1 MFHKRDWFSICKVA
15 LISGAFGYIFGY
27 PLPSFSQIVPDDTL
41 GSENSV
47 ITPNVEINN
56 QIIDLINGG
65 ASRGSTLFHSFE
77 QFSVTEG
84 QQVYFANPSDIANI
98 FSRVTGNNQSDIFGT
113 LGVLGDANLYLLNPN
128 GIIFGPNARLDV
140 AGSFAASTSGGVVFD
155 NGYTFSATNPDAPP
169 LLTVTTP
176 LGISQWLPPT
186 GEITSTGNLSAGQ
199 DLSFIGQRIDL
210 EGGQLTAG
218 SNLKLKASDLLTIQD
233 TATNPFIAM
242 AGGEFVAQGNQGLTL
257 SILNHANSGL
267 SSNGNMTLRSAN
279 DIQIDGH
286 YATNGQFSVEQLDG
300 TPGNSFAADDPI
312 VLAAG
317 NVKLGNYE
325 GASLHILAGGSV
337 ELGTVTINNTGPT
350 ASTINSN
357 NNTLI
362 PGTNTPYSALSNVML
377 SDGTSVS
384 VNGDTRPTLDVRA
397 GIDWT
402 QSPFTGVPGIP
413 TSTDIPTG
421 SVTFETP
428 SLSGSNISV
437 GEIKITQSDGL
448 VLLTNHYQP
457 NLGLPDGSI
466 QVESIIA
473 DKRELG
479 IFDPTNLFFES
490 GGEIAI
496 DARGDLSI
504 ADNAKIASGGLVNGQ
519 VTLNSDTAIIFND
532 FSRIQNLSSTP
543 AAGVGRDIRLTAP
556 TITLTNS
563 NLVRNLY
570 EGGKQGGNIII
581 STTALSLNQLSQIV
595 TQTGGAGNA
604 GNVSVEADSIVLDNR
619 SKIESS
625 TTPSIREGNTGNVE
639 VTTRTLNINQGSEI
653 LSLTRGLGNAGNVS
667 VIATESININGTG
680 TSFGEVI
687 PSKIGSLVAVDFYET
702 LPDFIIPILFPMG
715 VQGNGNGGIVSI
727 STGKLSLRDG
737 ATVITSTAGTGDAG
751 RIDINAD
758 KITVTGAVMGPDN
771 PLPSAIGSEIT
782 ETSKGQGN
790 EININTRT
798 LSVTDSGFIS
808 ASTRGQ
814 SETGSNAGNINIV
827 ATESVVFDGNKG
839 GDFDP
844 SGAFVGVLEDGIGN
858 GGTLTITTPSL
869 SVTNGAQ
876 IEAELRSGATGDAG
890 KIIVNANG
898 SVSISGADTGLF
910 TNTEANTTGQGGEIL
925 IESGSFMAKDGARLS
940 TSTAGE
946 GDAGRVVVNA
956 NAIQLFGED
965 TGLFSNAAEGS
976 SGDGGLIEITGNAL
990 ILKDG
995 AQISTDTAGTGNAGN
1010 TVVNVDNVIT
1020 IMGENTG
1027 IFSSTT
1033 PESTGNSGS
1042 IFIDPQLVQI
1052 RDGGAISVDS
1062 EGTGTG
1068 GSIQLQGG
1076 QLILDNGRISAEAA
1090 SDDGGNIALS
1100 LDNIIILREGSL
1112 ISATAGKD
1120 SGFGNGGNI
1129 QIATPFIVAVP
1140 GQNSDITANAFEGD
1154 GGNIGI
1160 AANALFFIE
1169 FRDLDNPRDVITN
1182 DITVSSEFGVD
1193 GTFSLTSPEIDPE
1206 SGLIKLPDQLADT
1219 SNQVV
1224 KTCAAAEGN
1233 VFTITGRGGVPSDP
1247 TAPIRGQTL
1256 LSDVRDFA
1264 ATAPENQPQAKQP

>member
-1 MFHKRDWFSICKVA
+1 MLHKRDWFSICKVA
-15 LISGAFGYIFGY
+15 LISGAFSYSLGYS
-27 PLPSFSQIVPDDTL
+27 LPSFSQSIVPDNTL

-84 QQVYFANPSDIANI
+84 QRVYFANPSDIANI
-98 FSRVTGNNQSDIFGT
+98 FSRVTGNNHSDIFGT

-140 AGSFAASTSGGVVFD
+140 TGSFAASTSGGVVFD

-199 DLSFIGQRIDL
+199 DLSFIGQNIYL

-218 SNLKLKASDLLTIQD
+218 SDLKLKASELLTIQD

-312 VLAAG
+312 VLAVG
-317 NVKLGNYE
+317 DVKLGNYQ

-362 PGTNTPYSALSNVML
+362 PGTNTPYSALSDVTL

-384 VNGDTRPTLDVRA
+384 VNGDSQATLDVRA

-402 QSPFTGVPGIP
+402 QTPFTGVPGIP
-413 TSTDIPTG
+413 TPTDIPSG

-428 SLSGSNISV
+428 SFSGSNISV
-437 GEIKITQSDGL
+437 GKIEIAKSDGL
-448 VLLTNHYQP
+448 VLLTNQYRP
-457 NLGLPDGSI
+457 NLALPDGSI
-466 QVESIIA
+466 QVESIITAA
-473 DKRELG
+473 DKLETPLPTFELG
-479 IFDPTNLFFES
+479 GDIS
-490 GGEIAI
+490 I
-496 DARGDLSI
+496 DARGELSI
-504 ADNAKIASGGLVNGQ
+504 AANAEILSVGLVGGK
-519 VTLNSDTAIIFND
+519 VTMNSGASILFND
-532 FSRIQNLSSTP
+532 SSKIESVSFTL
-543 AAGVGRDIRLTAP
+543 ANGLGGDISLTAP
-556 TITLTNS
+556 TIQLTN
-563 NLVRNLY
+563 NNEVETLY
-570 EGGKQGGNIII
+570 LGAEQGGAINI
-581 STTALSLNQLSQIV
+581 SALALSLKQGSRINTATAGI
-595 TQTGGAGNA
+595 GNA
-604 GNVSVEADSIVLDNR
+604 GVVNVEADSITLENG
-619 SKIESS
+619 STISS
-625 TTPSIREGNTGNVE
+625 ETSFVRGGNAGDVA
-639 VTTRTLNINQGSEI
+639 VTTRTLRATNGSQI
-653 LSLTRGLGNAGNVS
+653 FSSTAGVGNAGNVS
-667 VIATESININGTG
+667 VIATESIKLIG
-680 TSFGEVI
+680 TSGDS
-687 PSKIGSLVAVDFYET
+687 PSGIVSAVQPFLDSPNGLFLADASDSA
-702 LPDFIIPILFPMG
+702 LPDFLFPMG
-715 VQGNGNGGIVSI
+715 IRQGNGNAGMVSVE
-727 STGKLSLRDG
+727 TGKLVLEDG
-737 ATVITSTAGTGDAG
+737 GQIRTTTVASGNAG
-751 RIDINAD
+751 RIDVDAD
-758 KITVTGAVMGPDN
+758 KIEINGAVLGSNFPI
-771 PLPSAIGSEIT
+771 PSGILSEVAP
-782 ETSKGQGN
+782 TSKGQGN
-790 EININTRT
+790 DITINTNQ
-798 LSVTDSGFIS
+798 LSVRDSGFIS
-808 ASTRGQ
+808 ASTSGQ
-814 SETGSNAGNINIV
+814 SETGSNAGNITIDV
-827 ATESVVFDGNKG
+827 TGAAIFDGNKG
-839 GDFDP
+839 GEFSP
-844 SGAFVGVLEDGIGN
+844 SGVFVGTLAGATGA
-858 GGTLTITTPSL
+858 GGTLTINAASL

-876 IEAELRSGATGDAG
+876 LEALTESSEDAG
-890 KIIVNANG
+890 KIFINAN
-898 SVSISGADTGLF
+898 SI
-910 TNTEANTTGQGGEIL
+910 
-925 IESGSFMAKDGARLS
+925 R
-940 TSTAGE
+940 
-946 GDAGRVVVNA
+946 
-956 NAIQLFGED
+956 LFGED
-965 TGLFSNAAEGS
+965 TGLFSNAVAGS
-976 SGDGGLIEITGNAL
+976 SGDGGLIQVEGNAL

-995 AQISTDTAGTGNAGN
+995 AQISTDTTGTGDAGN
-1010 TVVNVDNVIT
+1010 TIINVDNVIN
-1020 IMGENTG
+1020 IMGEETG

-1042 IFIDPQLVQI
+1042 IFIDPQLVAI

-1076 QLILDNGRISAEAA
+1076 RLILDNGRISAEAA
-1090 SDDGGNIALS
+1090 SDNGGNIALS
-1100 LDNIIILREGSL
+1100 LDDIIILRGGSL
-1112 ISATAGKD
+1112 ISATAGIE

-1129 QIATPFIVAVP
+1129 QIATPFVVAIP

-1160 AANALFFIE
+1160 ATNTLFFIE
-1169 FRDLDNPRDVITN
+1169 LRDLTNPREVMTN
-1182 DITVSSEFGVD
+1182 DITVTSDLGVD
-1193 GTFSLTSPEIDPE
+1193 GTFSLSSPEIDPE

-1264 ATAPENQPQAKQP
+1264 ATAPENQPQAQESVPNSVESTSERRYLVEATGWVKNEQGEIELVAAVSQETLPNQYANCHSAR

>member
-1 MFHKRDWFSICKVA
+1 MLHKRDWFRICKVA
-15 LISGAFGYIFGY
+15 LISGAFSYIFGD
-27 PLPSFSQIVPDDTL
+27 PLPSFSQSIVPDHTL

-47 ITPNVEINN
+47 VTPNVELNN

-98 FSRVTGNNQSDIFGT
+98 FSRVTGNNHSDIFGT

-155 NGYTFSATNPDAPP
+155 NGYTFSATNPDSPP

-186 GEITSTGNLSAGQ
+186 GEVTSTGNLSAGQ
-199 DLSFIGQRIDL
+199 DLSFIGQTIDL

-218 SNLKLKASDLLTIQD
+218 NNLKLKASDLLTIQD

-279 DIQIDGH
+279 DIQLDGH

-317 NVKLGNYE
+317 DVKLGNYE

-337 ELGTVTINNTGPT
+337 ELGTVTINNAGPT

-357 NNTLI
+357 NDTLI
-362 PGTNTPYSALSNVML
+362 PGTNTPYSALSNVTL
-377 SDGTSVS
+377 SDGTSVT
-384 VNGDTRPTLDVRA
+384 VNGDSQATLDVRA

-402 QSPFTGVPGIP
+402 QAPFTGVPGIP
-413 TSTDIPTG
+413 TLTDIPT
-421 SVTFETP
+421 SLVTFETP

-437 GEIKITQSDGL
+437 GEIKIAQSDGL
-448 VLLTNHYQP
+448 VLLTNQYRP
-457 NLGLPDGSI
+457 NLALPNGSI

-473 DKRELG
+473 DKRD
-479 IFDPTNLFFES
+479 IFGFVPPNPDFDL
-490 GGEIAI
+490 GGEISI
-496 DARGDLSI
+496 DARGELSV
-504 ADNAKIASGGLVNGQ
+504 AANAEILSTGLVGGN
-519 VTLNSDTAIIFND
+519 VTMNSGTAIIFD
-532 FSRIQNLSSTP
+532 DSSKIESVSFTQTD
-543 AAGVGRDIRLTAP
+543 GIGGDISLTAP
-556 TITLTNS
+556 TIQLTN
-563 NLVRNLY
+563 NNEIETLY
-570 EGGKQGGNIII
+570 IGAEQGGAINI
-581 STTALSLNQLSQIV
+581 STLALSLKQDSRINTATAGI
-595 TQTGGAGNA
+595 GNA
-604 GNVSVEADSIVLDNR
+604 GVVNVEADSITLEND
-619 SKIESS
+619 STISS
-625 TTPSIREGNTGNVE
+625 ETSFVRGGNAGDVA
-639 VTTRTLNINQGSEI
+639 VTTRTLRATNGSQI
-653 LSLTRGLGNAGNVS
+653 FSSTAGVGNAGNVS
-667 VIATESININGTG
+667 VIATESIQLIG
-680 TSFGEVI
+680 TSGDNPSGIVSAVLPFLNI
-687 PSKIGSLVAVDFYET
+687 PNGPFFADASDFPA
-702 LPDFIIPILFPMG
+702 LPDALFPMG
-715 VQGNGNGGIVSI
+715 IRRGNGNAGMVSVE
-727 STGKLSLRDG
+727 TGKLLLEDG
-737 ATVITSTAGTGDAG
+737 GQIRTTTVASGNAGQ
-751 RIDINAD
+751 IDVNAD
-758 KITVTGAVMGPDN
+758 EIEIKGAVLGLNSPI
-771 PLPSAIGSEIT
+771 PSGILSEVAP
-782 ETSKGQGN
+782 TSKGQGN
-790 EININTRT
+790 GITINTNQ

-808 ASTRGQ
+808 ASTSGQ
-814 SETGSNAGNINIV
+814 SEAGSNAGNINIDV
-827 ATESVVFDGNKG
+827 TGAAIFDGDKG

-844 SGAFVGVLEDGIGN
+844 SGVYVGTLAGATGG
-858 GGTLTITTPSL
+858 GGTLTINAASL
-869 SVTNGAQ
+869 SVRNGAQ
-876 IEAELRSGATGDAG
+876 LEALTESSQDAG
-890 KIIVNANG
+890 KIFVNAN
-898 SVSISGADTGLF
+898 S
-910 TNTEANTTGQGGEIL
+910 
-925 IESGSFMAKDGARLS
+925 
-940 TSTAGE
+940 
-946 GDAGRVVVNA
+946 
-956 NAIQLFGED
+956 IQLFGED
-965 TGLFSNAAEGS
+965 TGVFSNAAEGS
-976 SGDGGLIEITGNAL
+976 SGNGGLIEITGNAL

-995 AQISTDTAGTGNAGN
+995 AQISTDTAGSGNAGN

-1042 IFIDPQLVQI
+1042 IFIDPNLVEV

-1076 QLILDNGRISAEAA
+1076 QLILDNGRISAEAT

-1100 LDNIIILREGSL
+1100 LDNIIILRGGSL
-1112 ISATAGKD
+1112 ISATAGID

-1129 QIATPFIVAVP
+1129 QIATPFVVAVP

-1160 AANALFFIE
+1160 ATNTLFFIE
-1169 FRDLDNPRDVITN
+1169 FRDLNNPREVMTN

-1247 TAPIRGQTL
+1247 TAPIRGQTV

-1264 ATAPENQPQAKQP
+1264 ATATDNQPQAKQPVPNPVESTSERRYLVEATGWVKNEQGEIELVAAVPQETLPNQYANCVGAN

>member
-1 MFHKRDWFSICKVA
+1 MLHKRNWFSICKVA
-15 LISGAFGYIFGY
+15 LISGAFSYIFGD
-27 PLPSFSQIVPDDTL
+27 PLPSFSQSIVPDHTL

-47 ITPNVEINN
+47 VTPNVELNN

-98 FSRVTGNNQSDIFGT
+98 FSRVTGNNHSDIFGT

-155 NGYTFSATNPDAPP
+155 NGYTFSATNPDSPP

-176 LGISQWLPPT
+176 LGISQWLAPT

-199 DLSFIGQRIDL
+199 DLSFIGQTIDL

-218 SNLKLKASDLLTIQD
+218 SNLKLKASELLTIED

-279 DIQIDGH
+279 DIQLDGH

-317 NVKLGNYE
+317 DVKLGNYE

-362 PGTNTPYSALSNVML
+362 PGTNTPYSALSNVTL
-377 SDGTSVS
+377 SDGTSVT
-384 VNGDTRPTLDVRA
+384 VNGDSQATLDVRA

-402 QSPFTGVPGIP
+402 QSPFTGVPDIP
-413 TSTDIPTG
+413 TPTDIPTG

-437 GEIKITQSDGL
+437 GKIEIAQSGGL
-448 VLLTNHYQP
+448 VLLTNQYQP
-457 NLGLPDGSI
+457 NLALSNGSI
-466 QVESIIA
+466 QVESIITAA
-473 DKRELG
+473 DKLEPQLPMFELG
-479 IFDPTNLFFES
+479 GD
-490 GGEIAI
+490 IAI

-504 ADNAKIASGGLVNGQ
+504 AANSEIASVGLVGGD
-519 VTLNSDTAIIFND
+519 VTMNSGTSILFND
-532 FSRIQNLSSTP
+532 SSKIDSVSFTP
-543 AAGVGRDIRLTAP
+543 ANGLGGDISLTAP
-556 TITLTNS
+556 TIQLTN
-563 NLVRNLY
+563 NNEVETLY
-570 EGGKQGGNIII
+570 VGSEQGGAINI
-581 STTALSLNQLSQIV
+581 STSSLSLRQGSRINTATSG
-595 TQTGGAGNA
+595 TGNA
-604 GNVSVEADSIVLDNR
+604 GAVSVEADSIVLEN
-619 SKIESS
+619 SS
-625 TTPSIREGNTGNVE
+625 TISSETFFVRGGNAGDVA
-639 VTTRTLNINQGSEI
+639 VTTNTLIATDGSQI
-653 LSLTRGLGNAGNVS
+653 FSSTAGVGNAGNVS
-667 VIATESININGTG
+667 VIATESIKLLG
-680 TSFGEVI
+680 TSGDDSSGITSTVFTDL
-687 PSKIGSLVAVDFYET
+687 SF
-702 LPDFIIPILFPMG
+702 LPEFLFPMG
-715 VQGNGNGGIVSI
+715 IRRGNGNAGMISVETSKLLLEDGGQIQ
-727 STGKLSLRDG
+727 TTTRG
-737 ATVITSTAGTGDAG
+737 AGNAG
-751 RIDINAD
+751 RIDINANEIEI
-758 KITVTGAVMGPDN
+758 KGAVLSPN
-771 PLPSAIGSEIT
+771 FTIPSGILSEVAP
-782 ETSKGQGN
+782 TSKGQGN
-790 EININTRT
+790 DITINTNQ

-808 ASTRGQ
+808 ASTSGQ
-814 SETGSNAGNINIV
+814 SETGSNAGNITIDV
-827 ATESVVFDGNKG
+827 TGAAIFDGDKG

-844 SGAFVGVLEDGIGN
+844 SGVYVGTLAGATGG
-858 GGTLTITTPSL
+858 GGTLTINAASL
-869 SVTNGAQ
+869 SVRNGAQ
-876 IEAELRSGATGDAG
+876 LEALTESSQDAG
-890 KIIVNANG
+890 KIFVNAN
-898 SVSISGADTGLF
+898 S
-910 TNTEANTTGQGGEIL
+910 
-925 IESGSFMAKDGARLS
+925 
-940 TSTAGE
+940 
-946 GDAGRVVVNA
+946 
-956 NAIQLFGED
+956 IQLFGED
-965 TGLFSNAAEGS
+965 TGVFSNAAEGS
-976 SGDGGLIEITGNAL
+976 SGNGGLIEITGNAL

-995 AQISTDTAGTGNAGN
+995 AQISTDTAGSGNAGN

-1042 IFIDPQLVQI
+1042 IFIDPNLVEV

-1076 QLILDNGRISAEAA
+1076 QLILDNGRISAEAT

-1100 LDNIIILREGSL
+1100 LDNIIILRGGSL
-1112 ISATAGKD
+1112 ISATAGID

-1129 QIATPFIVAVP
+1129 QIATPFVVAVP

-1160 AANALFFIE
+1160 ATNTLFFIE
-1169 FRDLDNPRDVITN
+1169 FRDLNNPREVMTN

-1247 TAPIRGQTL
+1247 TAPIRGQTV

-1264 ATAPENQPQAKQP
+1264 ATATDNQPQAKQPVPNPVESTSERRYLVEATGWVKNEQGEIELVAAVPQETLPNQYANCVGAN

>member
-1 MFHKRDWFSICKVA
+1 MLHKRDWFSICKVA
-15 LISGAFGYIFGY
+15 LISGTFGYILGS
-27 PLPSFSQIVPDDTL
+27 PLPSFSQSIVPDNTL

-84 QQVYFANPSDIANI
+84 QRVYFANPSDIANI
-98 FSRVTGNNQSDIFGT
+98 FSRVTGNNHSDILGT

-186 GEITSTGNLSAGQ
+186 GEITSTGHLSAGQ
-199 DLSFIGQRIDL
+199 DLSFIGQTIDL

-218 SNLKLKASDLLTIQD
+218 SNLKLKASELLTLQD

-242 AGGEFVAQGNQGLTL
+242 AGGEFVAQGNQGLSL

-279 DIQIDGH
+279 DIQLDGH

-317 NVKLGNYE
+317 DVKLGNYQ

-362 PGTNTPYSALSNVML
+362 PGTNTPYSALSDVTL

-384 VNGDTRPTLDVRA
+384 VNGDSQATLDVRA

-402 QSPFTGVPGIP
+402 QTPFTGVPGIP
-413 TSTDIPTG
+413 RPTDIPSG

-428 SLSGSNISV
+428 SFSGSNIKV
-437 GEIKITQSDGL
+437 GKIEIAQSDGL
-448 VLLTNHYQP
+448 ALLTNQYQP

-466 QVESIIA
+466 QVESIITAA
-473 DKRELG
+473 DKLETPLPMFEL
-479 IFDPTNLFFES
+479 

-496 DARGDLSI
+496 DARGELSI
-504 ADNAKIASGGLVNGQ
+504 AANAEILSVGLVGGK
-519 VTLNSDTAIIFND
+519 VTMNSGTAIIFD
-532 FSRIQNLSSTP
+532 
-543 AAGVGRDIRLTAP
+543 
-556 TITLTNS
+556 
-563 NLVRNLY
+563 
-570 EGGKQGGNIII
+570 
-581 STTALSLNQLSQIV
+581 
-595 TQTGGAGNA
+595 
-604 GNVSVEADSIVLDNR
+604 DS
-619 SKIESS
+619 SKIESVSFTPADGMGGNISLMAPTIELTNNNEVETLYVGSEQGGTINIS
-625 TTPSIREGNTGNVE
+625 TSSLSLRQGSRINTATSGIGNAGVVNVDADSITLENDSTISSETSFVRGGNAGDVA
-639 VTTRTLNINQGSEI
+639 VTTRTLRATNGSQI
-653 LSLTRGLGNAGNVS
+653 FSSTAGVGNAGNVS
-667 VIATESININGTG
+667 VIATDSIKLIG
-680 TSFGEVI
+680 TSGDNPSGIVSAVLPFLNI
-687 PSKIGSLVAVDFYET
+687 PNGPFFADASDFPA
-702 LPDFIIPILFPMG
+702 LPDALFPMG
-715 VQGNGNGGIVSI
+715 IRRGNGNAGMISVETSKLLLEDGGQIQ
-727 STGKLSLRDG
+727 TTTR
-737 ATVITSTAGTGDAG
+737 GTGNAG
-751 RIDINAD
+751 RIDVNAD
-758 KITVTGAVMGPDN
+758 EIEIKGAVLGLNFPI
-771 PLPSAIGSEIT
+771 PSAILSEVAP
-782 ETSKGQGN
+782 TSKGQGN
-790 EININTRT
+790 DITINTNR
-798 LSVTDSGFIS
+798 LSVTDGGFIS
-808 ASTRGQ
+808 ASTSGQ
-814 SETGSNAGNINIV
+814 SETGSNAGNINIDV
-827 ATESVVFDGNKG
+827 TGAAIFDGNKG

-844 SGAFVGVLEDGIGN
+844 SGVFVGTLAGATGG
-858 GGTLTITTPSL
+858 GGTLTINAASL

-876 IEAELRSGATGDAG
+876 LEALTESSEDAG
-890 KIIVNANG
+890 KIFINAN
-898 SVSISGADTGLF
+898 SI
-910 TNTEANTTGQGGEIL
+910 
-925 IESGSFMAKDGARLS
+925 R
-940 TSTAGE
+940 
-946 GDAGRVVVNA
+946 
-956 NAIQLFGED
+956 LFGED

-976 SGDGGLIEITGNAL
+976 SGDGGVIEVTGNSL

-995 AQISTDTAGTGNAGN
+995 AQISTDTAGTGDAGN
-1010 TVVNVDNVIT
+1010 TIINVDNVIT
-1020 IMGENTG
+1020 IMGEDTG

-1042 IFIDPQLVQI
+1042 IFIDPELVEI
-1052 RDGGAISVDS
+1052 RDGGAVSVDS
-1062 EGTGTG
+1062 EGTGLG
-1068 GSIQLQGG
+1068 GNIQLQGDR
-1076 QLILDNGRISAEAA
+1076 LILDNGRISAEAA

-1100 LDNIIILREGSL
+1100 LDDIIILRGGSL
-1112 ISATAGKD
+1112 ISATAGIE

-1129 QIATPFIVAVP
+1129 QIATPFVVAIP

-1160 AANALFFIE
+1160 ATNTLFFIE
-1169 FRDLDNPRDVITN
+1169 FRDLTNPREVMTN
-1182 DITVSSEFGVD
+1182 DITVSSELGID

-1264 ATAPENQPQAKQP
+1264 ATAPENQPQAQESVPNSVESTSERRYLVEATGWVKNEQGEIELVAAVPQETLPNQYANCHSAR

>member
-1 MFHKRDWFSICKVA
+1 MLHKRDWFSICKLA
-15 LISGAFGYIFGY
+15 LISGTFSYSLGYS
-27 PLPSFSQIVPDDTL
+27 LPSFSQSIVPDNTL

-56 QIIDLINGG
+56 QIIDLIKGG

-84 QQVYFANPSDIANI
+84 QQVYFANPNDIANI
-98 FSRVTGNNQSDIFGT
+98 FSRVTGNNHSDIFGT

-140 AGSFAASTSGGVVFD
+140 NGSFAASTSGGVVFD
-155 NGYTFSATNPDAPP
+155 NGYTFSATNPDSPP

-199 DLSFIGQRIDL
+199 DLSFIGQNIDL

-218 SNLKLKASDLLTIQD
+218 SNLKLKASELLTIQD

-242 AGGEFVAQGNQGLTL
+242 AGGEFVAQGNEGLTL

-267 SSNGNMTLRSAN
+267 SSHGNMTLRSTNA
-279 DIQIDGH
+279 IQLDGH

-317 NVKLGNYE
+317 DVKLGNYE

-357 NNTLI
+357 NDTLI
-362 PGTNTPYSALSNVML
+362 PGTNTPYSALSNVTL

-384 VNGDTRPTLDVRA
+384 VNGDSQATLDVRA

-402 QSPFTGVPGIP
+402 QSPFTRVPGIP
-413 TSTDIPTG
+413 TPTDIPTG
-421 SVTFETP
+421 SVTFETA
-428 SLSGSNISV
+428 SLSGSNIKV
-437 GEIKITQSDGL
+437 GKVEIAQSDGL
-448 VLLTNHYQP
+448 VLLTNQYRP
-457 NLGLPDGSI
+457 NLALPNGSI
-466 QVESIIA
+466 QVESIITAA
-473 DKRELG
+473 DKLEPPLPRFELG
-479 IFDPTNLFFES
+479 GD
-490 GGEIAI
+490 IAI

-504 ADNAKIASGGLVNGQ
+504 AANGEILSVGLVGGN
-519 VTLNSDTAIIFND
+519 VTMNSGTSILFND
-532 FSRIQNLSSTP
+532 SSKIESVSFTP
-543 AAGVGRDIRLTAP
+543 TNGFGGDISLTAP
-556 TITLTNS
+556 TIQLTNK
-563 NLVRNLY
+563 NEIETLY
-570 EGGKQGGNIII
+570 LGSEQGGSINI
-581 STTALSLNQLSQIV
+581 SASLLSLRQGSRINTATSGTGNAGAVSVDADSIV
-595 TQTGGAGNA
+595 LENSSTISSETSFVRGGNA
-604 GNVSVEADSIVLDNR
+604 GNVAVTTNTLMATDGSQIF
-619 SKIESS
+619 SS
-625 TTPSIREGNTGNVE
+625 TAGV
-639 VTTRTLNINQGSEI
+639 
-653 LSLTRGLGNAGNVS
+653 GNAGNVS
-667 VIATESININGTG
+667 VIATESIKLIG
-680 TSFGEVI
+680 TSGDNPSGIVSAVLPFLNI
-687 PSKIGSLVAVDFYET
+687 PNGPFFADASDFPA
-702 LPDFIIPILFPMG
+702 LPDALFPMG
-715 VQGNGNGGIVSI
+715 IRRGNGNAGRVSVE
-727 STGKLSLRDG
+727 TGKLVLEDG
-737 ATVITSTAGTGDAG
+737 GQIRTTTVASGNAGL
-751 RIDINAD
+751 IDVNAD
-758 KITVTGAVMGPDN
+758 EIEIKGAVLGSNFPI
-771 PLPSAIGSEIT
+771 PSAILSEV
-782 ETSKGQGN
+782 EPTSKGQGN
-790 EININTRT
+790 DITINTNR
-798 LSVTDSGFIS
+798 LSVTDGGFIS
-808 ASTRGQ
+808 ASTSGQ
-814 SETGSNAGNINIV
+814 SDAETGSSAGNINIDV
-827 ATESVVFDGNKG
+827 TGAAIFDGNKG

-844 SGAFVGVLEDGIGN
+844 SGVFVGTLAGATGG
-858 GGTLTITTPSL
+858 GGTLTINAASL

-876 IEAELRSGATGDAG
+876 LEAVTESSEDAG
-890 KIIVNANG
+890 KIFINAN
-898 SVSISGADTGLF
+898 SI
-910 TNTEANTTGQGGEIL
+910 
-925 IESGSFMAKDGARLS
+925 R
-940 TSTAGE
+940 
-946 GDAGRVVVNA
+946 
-956 NAIQLFGED
+956 LFGED

-995 AQISTDTAGTGNAGN
+995 AQISTDTAGTGDAGN
-1010 TVVNVDNVIT
+1010 TIINVDNVIT
-1020 IMGENTG
+1020 IMGEQTG

-1033 PESTGNSGS
+1033 SESTGNSGS

-1052 RDGGAISVDS
+1052 REGGAISVDS

-1076 QLILDNGRISAEAA
+1076 QLILDNGRISAESA
-1090 SDDGGNIALS
+1090 SDNGGNIALS
-1100 LDNIIILREGSL
+1100 LDNIVILRGGSL

-1129 QIATPFIVAVP
+1129 QIATPFVVAIP

-1160 AANALFFIE
+1160 STNELFFIE
-1169 FRDLDNPRDVITN
+1169 LRDLTNPREVMTN
-1182 DITVSSEFGVD
+1182 DITVTSDLGVD
-1193 GTFSLTSPEIDPE
+1193 GIFSLSSPEIDPE

-1264 ATAPENQPQAKQP
+1264 ATASENQPQAQESVPNPGESTRERRYLVEATGWVKNEQGEIELVAAMPQETLPNQYANCVGAHVSAP

>member
-1 MFHKRDWFSICKVA
+1 MLHKRDWFSICKVA
-15 LISGAFGYIFGY
+15 LISGAFGYIFGD
-27 PLPSFSQIVPDDTL
+27 PLPSFSQSIVPDNTL
-41 GSENSV
+41 GSESSIV
-47 ITPNVEINN
+47 TPNVELNN

-65 ASRGSTLFHSFE
+65 ASRGSTLFHSFD
-77 QFSVTEG
+77 QFNVNEG

-98 FSRVTGNNQSDIFGT
+98 FSRVTGNNHSDIFGT

-155 NGYTFSATNPDAPP
+155 NGYTFSATNPDSPP

-186 GEITSTGNLSAGQ
+186 GDITSTGNLSAGQ
-199 DLSFIGQRIDL
+199 DLSFIGQTIDL

-218 SNLKLKASDLLTIQD
+218 SDLKLKASELLTIED

-279 DIQIDGH
+279 DIQLDGH

-317 NVKLGNYE
+317 DVKLGNYE

-357 NNTLI
+357 NDTLI
-362 PGTNTPYSALSNVML
+362 PGTNTPYSALSNVTL
-377 SDGTSVS
+377 SDGTSVT
-384 VNGDTRPTLDVRA
+384 VNGDSQATLDVRA

-402 QSPFTGVPGIP
+402 QAPFTGVPGIP
-413 TSTDIPTG
+413 TPTDIPTG

-437 GEIKITQSDGL
+437 GKIEIAQSGGL
-448 VLLTNHYQP
+448 VLLTNQYQP
-457 NLGLPDGSI
+457 NLALSNGSI
-466 QVESIIA
+466 QVESLITAA
-473 DKRELG
+473 DKLEPQLPMFELG
-479 IFDPTNLFFES
+479 GD
-490 GGEIAI
+490 IAI

-504 ADNAKIASGGLVNGQ
+504 AANSEIASVGLVGGD
-519 VTLNSDTAIIFND
+519 VTMNSGTSILFND
-532 FSRIQNLSSTP
+532 SSKIESVSFTQ
-543 AAGVGRDIRLTAP
+543 ANGLGGDISLTAP
-556 TITLTNS
+556 TIQLTN
-563 NLVRNLY
+563 NNEVETLY
-570 EGGKQGGNIII
+570 VGSEQGGAINI
-581 STTALSLNQLSQIV
+581 STSSLSLRQGSRINTATSG
-595 TQTGGAGNA
+595 TGNA
-604 GNVSVEADSIVLDNR
+604 GAVSVEADSIVLEN
-619 SKIESS
+619 SS
-625 TTPSIREGNTGNVE
+625 TISSETSFVRGGNAGEVV
-639 VTTRTLNINQGSEI
+639 VTTNTLMATDGSQI
-653 LSLTRGLGNAGNVS
+653 FSSTAGVGNAGNVS
-667 VIATESININGTG
+667 VIATESIKLIG
-680 TSFGEVI
+680 TSGDNPSGIVSAVLPFLNI
-687 PSKIGSLVAVDFYET
+687 PNGPFFADASDFPA
-702 LPDFIIPILFPMG
+702 LPDALFPMG
-715 VQGNGNGGIVSI
+715 IRRGNGNAGMVSVE
-727 STGKLSLRDG
+727 TGKLLLEDG
-737 ATVITSTAGTGDAG
+737 GQIRTTTVASGNAGQ
-751 RIDINAD
+751 IDVNAD
-758 KITVTGAVMGPDN
+758 EIEIKGAVLGPN
-771 PLPSAIGSEIT
+771 FPIPSGILSEVAP
-782 ETSKGQGN
+782 TSKGQGN
-790 EININTRT
+790 DITINTNQ

-808 ASTRGQ
+808 ASTSGQ
-814 SETGSNAGNINIV
+814 SEAGSNAGNINIDV
-827 ATESVVFDGNKG
+827 TGAAIFDGDKG

-844 SGAFVGVLEDGIGN
+844 SGVYVGTLAGATGG
-858 GGTLTITTPSL
+858 GGTLTINAASL
-869 SVTNGAQ
+869 SVRNGAQ
-876 IEAELRSGATGDAG
+876 LEALTESSQDAG
-890 KIIVNANG
+890 KIFVNAN
-898 SVSISGADTGLF
+898 S
-910 TNTEANTTGQGGEIL
+910 
-925 IESGSFMAKDGARLS
+925 
-940 TSTAGE
+940 
-946 GDAGRVVVNA
+946 
-956 NAIQLFGED
+956 IQLFGED
-965 TGLFSNAAEGS
+965 TGVFSNAAEGS
-976 SGDGGLIEITGNAL
+976 SGNGGLVEITGNAL

-995 AQISTDTAGTGNAGN
+995 AQISTDTAGSGNAGN

-1042 IFIDPQLVQI
+1042 IFIDPNLVQI

-1100 LDNIIILREGSL
+1100 LDNIIILRGGSL
-1112 ISATAGKD
+1112 ISATAGID

-1129 QIATPFIVAVP
+1129 QIATPFVVAVP

-1160 AANALFFIE
+1160 STNDLFFIE
-1169 FRDLDNPRDVITN
+1169 FRDLDNPREVMTN
-1182 DITVSSEFGVD
+1182 DITVSSELGID

-1264 ATAPENQPQAKQP
+1264 ATAPENQPQAKQPVPNPVESTSERRYLVEATGWVKNEQGEIELVAAVPQETLPNQYANCVGAH